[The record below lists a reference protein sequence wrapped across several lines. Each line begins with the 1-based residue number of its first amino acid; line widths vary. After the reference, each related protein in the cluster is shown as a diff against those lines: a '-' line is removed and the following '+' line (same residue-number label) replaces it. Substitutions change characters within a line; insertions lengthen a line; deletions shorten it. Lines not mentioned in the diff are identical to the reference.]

1 MNHINFNT
9 RIMVQQTLIT
19 QLHPE
24 QLKDLIV
31 TGIKEELKEF
41 FLQLKPQDNK
51 DELLTRKEVC
61 NLLQCSM
68 TTLWHWDNKDLLK
81 PVRIGRNVRYH
92 KSDVD
97 DFINSKKQEL

>member
-1 MNHINFNT
+1 MKHINFNT

-31 TGIKEELKEF
+31 AGIRDEFKEL
-41 FLQLKPQDNK
+41 LSQLKPQNKK

-68 TTLWHWDNKDLLK
+68 TTLWHWNNKDILK
-81 PVRIGRNVRYH
+81 PIRIGRNVRYRR
-92 KSDVD
+92 SDLEA
-97 DFINSKKQEL
+97 FINSKKQEL